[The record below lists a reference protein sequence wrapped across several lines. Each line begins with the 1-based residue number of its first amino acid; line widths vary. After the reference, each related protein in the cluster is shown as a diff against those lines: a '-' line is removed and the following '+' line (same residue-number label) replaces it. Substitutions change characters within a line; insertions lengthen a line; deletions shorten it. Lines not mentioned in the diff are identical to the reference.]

1 MKRLLTLGLVLSLGA
16 CAYYNGL
23 YNANRLADEARKAER
38 EGRIGEARSLWSRA
52 AVKAES
58 VAIRYPSSRWRDDA
72 WLLWG
77 ESLRRMDACQRATEP
92 LQLAI
97 DSSIDLGVVDAARLV
112 AAECR
117 LFMREPGA
125 ALVLLGPVADSDRP
139 HAAEARALRARTYLA
154 AGQWEGAL
162 ADARSAGPAGA
173 MTAATALARMGRGG
187 EAATAMDGRLRA
199 PLVEA
204 EWREALAALSPVA
217 PADAARLALAVGARG
232 DVSPGVRARLLLAE
246 GERALGAGQEAWDLF
261 TAARAVA
268 PDSVEGRVAEAFL
281 VMLRLNR
288 PVAADSIAVMLAAVR
303 RVTAPGGRAVQIVG
317 RGLTVLPNILTA
329 VENRQE
335 PAGLFLAAELA
346 RDSLRTPGLAGGL
359 FLEVARRV
367 DDEALAPKA
376 IVAAM
381 EALPAARDSLR
392 TVLATRYPA
401 SVYYRALLGDMG
413 ERYRIV
419 EDSLHAVFVSLRAQT
434 P

>member
-1 MKRLLTLGLVLSLGA
+1 
-16 CAYYNGL
+16 
-23 YNANRLADEARKAER
+23 
-38 EGRIGEARSLWSRA
+38 
-52 AVKAES
+52 
-58 VAIRYPSSRWRDDA
+58 
-72 WLLWG
+72 
-77 ESLRRMDACQRATEP
+77 
-92 LQLAI
+92 
-97 DSSIDLGVVDAARLV
+97 
-112 AAECR
+112 
-117 LFMREPGA
+117 
-125 ALVLLGPVADSDRP
+125 
-139 HAAEARALRARTYLA
+139 
-154 AGQWEGAL
+154 
-162 ADARSAGPAGA
+162 
-173 MTAATALARMGRGG
+173 
-187 EAATAMDGRLRA
+187 
-199 PLVEA
+199 
-204 EWREALAALSPVA
+204 
-217 PADAARLALAVGARG
+217 
-232 DVSPGVRARLLLAE
+232 
-246 GERALGAGQEAWDLF
+246 
-261 TAARAVA
+261 
-268 PDSVEGRVAEAFL
+268 
-281 VMLRLNR
+281 
-288 PVAADSIAVMLAAVR
+288 MLAAVR